1 MDQNGRER
9 ASELDLTR
17 MIVRPQAPSAAV
29 WWPVVTLV
37 AMAVVI
43 VPSLMIFK
51 MGVAPEPSHKAPVA
65 QVSVPQVS
73 RTTTFLLDLPRPVPA
88 LSGPPISV
96 QLRQPIRITDRSAK
110 RHDLRWLVAR
120 ALDRFDHVAADQ
132 DVLQTTLVRVLAEGR
147 SDTYVDAALNAALA
161 RGEFAVPIALATP
174 LGEID
179 TPRLLLAVLEE
190 AQG

>member
-1 MDQNGRER
+1 MDQYGRER
-9 ASELDLTR
+9 ASELDLMR

-29 WWPVVTLV
+29 WWPVVVLL
-37 AMAVVI
+37 AMAAVI
-43 VPSLMIFK
+43 VPGVMIFK
-51 MGVAPEPSHKAPVA
+51 MGVAPEPSHKA
-65 QVSVPQVS
+65 QVSAPQVS

-88 LSGPPISV
+88 LSGPPISA

-120 ALDRFDHVAADQ
+120 ALDRFDHVASDQ
-132 DVLQTTLVRVLAEGR
+132 DALQTTLVRVLAEGR

-161 RGEFAVPIALATP
+161 RGEFAVPMALATP